1 MKPQDVLRRVAGTAV
16 VLGGLGLALG
26 GCVAVP
32 APGYYGYAAP
42 YSSGYYDSYYNGAYY
57 SDYAYPGYGYYGYG
71 PGFYGVG
78 IYGGCCR
85 SGHPFHGH
93 GGGHGHGG
101 HGSGWRP
108 RPTRIGVERAAAR
121 RARSPAR
128 SEERRVGKESRSRWS
143 P

>member
-42 YSSGYYDSYYNGAYY
+42 YSSGYYNNYYNGAYY
-57 SDYAYPGYGYYGYG
+57 GDYAYPGYSYYGYG
-71 PGFYGVG
+71 PSFYGVG

-85 SGHPFHGH
+85 GGHSFLGMAGGMGMAGTAADTAAGMAMPRGTPRPIADRRQPGGRRQET
-93 GGGHGHGG
+93 GGGVK
-101 HGSGWRP
+101 S
-108 RPTRIGVERAAAR
+108 AA
-121 RARSPAR
+121 
-128 SEERRVGKESRSRWS
+128 
-143 P
+143 